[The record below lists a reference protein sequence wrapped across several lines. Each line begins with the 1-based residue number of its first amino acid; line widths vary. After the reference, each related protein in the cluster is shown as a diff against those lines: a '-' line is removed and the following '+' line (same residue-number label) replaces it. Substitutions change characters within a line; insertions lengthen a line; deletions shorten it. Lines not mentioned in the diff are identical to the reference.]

1 MGKCSGE
8 LQQERQEI
16 FHNLYEGK
24 IPKRVPIAAWVTVE
38 FAIQYAGLDILKAQW
53 NPGLLEDA
61 FRKVADDFYS
71 DIFPIRDAVR
81 FPVFYQML
89 GAKNFVMGS
98 NGFLQHPEIS
108 AMHSDE
114 YEAFIKSP
122 MDFILETI
130 LPRIYSALD
139 TNPISRSLVMAK
151 AYKAHCDTV
160 GFLNGVII
168 PDLEREYGKYQAPLQ
183 SYAMT
188 AVPMDFIADQLRGF
202 KEISLD
208 IRRKPKQLTEAC
220 EAVCD
225 IMLKRGIPA
234 HPSIYNYTFI
244 PLHMPPYMRTRDYE
258 KIFYPTFK
266 RTIDGIAAAGGKSYL
281 FLEQDWSRFLDSL
294 YDLPENTI
302 LRFEYGDPKEIKK
315 KLGERHIITGLYP
328 LGLLQTGTKQQCVDK
343 AKELIDILAPG
354 GKYFFDFD
362 KNIITVNSVNIDNL
376 HAVLETYHIYGVY

>member
-168 PDLEREYGKYQAPLQ
+168 PDLERKYGKYQAPLQ

-220 EAVCD
+220 EAVYD